1 LDNLTHSLTGLAL
14 ARAGLGRFSK
24 GATLALVIASNLPD
38 VDLVTAA
45 SGSAAYLE
53 HHRGVSHSIA
63 GAPLMALGL
72 ALLLRLLVRGSRL
85 LPLVACSLAGIAGH
99 VFMDLW
105 TSYGTRVLSPFDRR
119 WLTWDLV
126 FIVDPWILGLLLIAV
141 LWKRGIPQS
150 PQIATTALGLVLAY
164 VGLRAVTHAQALDL
178 AAARLPRPAS
188 RMAALPSP
196 VDPFRWRVLADTGD
210 AVYVGDLNVL
220 GRSSP
225 LLRREKQAHEA
236 AVVAAAAAAAQ
247 SEVAAVFLDFST
259 FPWVEVRETPEG
271 TEVRWHDLRFERPD
285 RQTFVATVL
294 LDKAG
299 RVLRQ
304 DFRF

>member
-1 LDNLTHSLTGLAL
+1 MDNLTHSLTGFAL

-45 SGSAAYLE
+45 SGSAVYLE
-53 HHRGVSHSIA
+53 HHRGVSHSIV

-72 ALLLRLLVRGSRL
+72 ALLLRLFVRGSRL
-85 LPLVACSLAGIAGH
+85 LPLLACSLAGVAGH

-126 FIVDPWILGLLLIAV
+126 FIVDPWVLALLLIAV
-141 LWKRGIPQS
+141 LWKRGLPQA
-150 PQIATTALGLVLAY
+150 PRIATTGLGLVLAY
-164 VGLRAVTHAQALDL
+164 VGLRAVTHAQALDQ
-178 AAARLPRPAS
+178 AAARLPRPAA

-196 VDPFRWRVLADTGD
+196 LDPFRWRVLADTGD
-210 AVYVGDLNVL
+210 AVYVGDLNLL

-225 LLRREKQAHEA
+225 LERREKRAHA
-236 AVVAAAAAAAQ
+236 AAVAAAVAQ
-247 SEVAAVFLDFST
+247 SDVAAVFLDFST
-259 FPWVEVRETPEG
+259 FPWVEVEETPEG
-271 TEVRWHDLRFERPD
+271 TQVRWHDLRFERPD
-285 RQTFVATVL
+285 RETFVATVL

-304 DFRF
+304 EFRF

>member
-1 LDNLTHSLTGLAL
+1 MDNLTHSLTGLAL

-24 GATLALVIASNLPD
+24 GATLALVLASNLPD

-45 SGSAAYLE
+45 SGSAVYLE
-53 HHRGVSHSIA
+53 HHRGVSHSIV

-72 ALLLRLLVRGSRL
+72 ALGLRLFVRGSRL
-85 LPLVACSLAGIAGH
+85 LPLLGCSLAGVAGH

-126 FIVDPWILGLLLIAV
+126 FIVDPWILALLLIAV

-178 AAARLPRPAS
+178 AAARLPRPAA

-225 LLRREKQAHEA
+225 LARREKRAHDA
-236 AVVAAAAAAAQ
+236 AVAAAAAK

-259 FPWVEVRETPEG
+259 FPWVEVKETPEG
-271 TEVRWHDLRFERPD
+271 TEVRWHDLRFERPE
-285 RQTFVATVL
+285 RETFVATVL

-304 DFRF
+304 EFRF